1 MIVEFRLNMC
11 WYCRNCK
18 KKTVTINVDEQ
29 KKGGDIKQ
37 FQIDEQSN

>member
-1 MIVEFRLNMC
+1 MLNLDKICVDIAEIV
-11 WYCRNCK
+11 K
-18 KKTVTINVDEQ
+18 KTTVTINVDEQ